1 MTRQM
6 TVPDRWHDDRWQGK
20 WYTRTK
26 GYFLRSCEVYNN
38 PFESKSG
45 YIKISRRSR
54 SFNMCTG
61 LSGGIFSLKHESSI
75 FRSFIQPCMPVLHGT
90 NSTEPNLFHHG
101 ETTCR
106 VGWLIWICY
115 CHALERRCLLVW
127 SGEGDKASWFGRQTS
142 QRKNSV

>member
-1 MTRQM
+1 MTWWQI
-6 TVPDRWHDDRWQGK
+6 QGK

-115 CHALERRCLLVW
+115 SPALERRCLI
-127 SGEGDKASWFGRQTS
+127 SNGKNFATEGMGCETWGSNETEAIFPLAVCVG
-142 QRKNSV
+142 